1 MQIDEDTMTEELS
14 GRVLAVLIARGT
26 DHIRSELLDEVD
38 VTLEGFIG
46 DKHSGWT
53 KPSDGRTKFYPRGT
67 TIRNSRQV
75 SIISQ
80 EETSAIAA
88 DLGLKS
94 ILPEWMGANLLL
106 KGIQDL
112 SVLKPNSRMFF
123 ESGAVLLITE
133 KNNPC
138 STLSTEIGSHYPDK
152 PELKE
157 RIVKCSLGRR
167 GVVAVV
173 ELSGKIKKGDTVRVI
188 SAQ

>member
-1 MQIDEDTMTEELS
+1 
-14 GRVLAVLIARGT
+14 
-26 DHIRSELLDEVD
+26 
-38 VTLEGFIG
+38 
-46 DKHSGWT
+46 
-53 KPSDGRTKFYPRGT
+53 
-67 TIRNSRQV
+67 
-75 SIISQ
+75 
-80 EETSAIAA
+80 
-88 DLGLKS
+88 
-94 ILPEWMGANLLL
+94 
-106 KGIQDL
+106 
-112 SVLKPNSRMFF
+112 MFF